1 MHHLVASLSEVPKLS
16 EFWQPLQFQLCASK
30 ISEIFVRFGMG
41 VKISEAAM
49 NDHEHRMHKLN
60 SFHLHNTEYTKYMTY
75 ELRNIRYKLD
85 NVIIIS
91 DSSMNFRKMYG

>member
-1 MHHLVASLSEVPKLS
+1 
-16 EFWQPLQFQLCASK
+16 
-30 ISEIFVRFGMG
+30 MG

-60 SFHLHNTEYTKYMTY
+60 SFHLHNTKNMTY
-75 ELRNIRYKLD
+75 EMRNIRHKLD

-91 DSSMNFRKMYG
+91 DSSMTSEKYMDDMVLLSVLSPP

>member
-1 MHHLVASLSEVPKLS
+1 MSEV
-16 EFWQPLQFQLCASK
+16 WQPLYFQLCASK

-60 SFHLHNTEYTKYMTY
+60 SFHLHNTKNMTY
-75 ELRNIRYKLD
+75 EMRNIRHKLD
-85 NVIIIS
+85 NVIITSEKCIDDVVTLS
-91 DSSMNFRKMYG
+91 LLTLLKLLM

>member
-1 MHHLVASLSEVPKLS
+1 
-16 EFWQPLQFQLCASK
+16 
-30 ISEIFVRFGMG
+30 MG
-41 VKISEAAM
+41 VKKSEAAM

-60 SFHLHNTEYTKYMTY
+60 SFHLHNTKYMTY
-75 ELRNIRYKLD
+75 EMRNTRHKLD